1 VVLSLFRLIFVSN
14 SYVDFQMHC
23 NIPLNSFSRFFFY
36 PLQYLTAIAVH
47 LCLPLYVRKSKVNM
61 RIWEKKGTLSD
72 SCRNFGCSNCFV
84 GNLCPCGPSPDGPA
98 RSGYTAF
105 SRPPPLYR
113 LLLSFS
119 E

>member
-1 VVLSLFRLIFVSN
+1 
-14 SYVDFQMHC
+14 
-23 NIPLNSFSRFFFY
+23 
-36 PLQYLTAIAVH
+36 
-47 LCLPLYVRKSKVNM
+47 M

>member
-1 VVLSLFRLIFVSN
+1 MR
-14 SYVDFQMHC
+14 C
-23 NIPLNSFSRFFFY
+23 NIPLNSFSRFFFFH
-36 PLQYLTAIAVH
+36 LQYLTAIAVH